1 MYSKA
6 ETGLVLR
13 LFADILDYPIEA
25 LADRAR
31 ECEAALLKRAPE
43 AVSPLGEFRSFVEGA
58 LQGRLEEVYT
68 GVFDLNPVCHPYV
81 GYQLF
86 GESYKRSAFLLGLKE
101 RYGAQG
107 FQAPDSELPDRF
119 SVMLRFLAQSS
130 DEALNQE
137 MIADGL
143 VPALERIGKEW
154 GKAETSSEVE
164 DSQSNIQLEGQS
176 QGEVLRGGFLLE
188 MIEGGDP
195 ERASAA
201 AYPYQQALHALR
213 LFLGSLEP
221 AAVDRQESRPGG
233 GANA

>member
-13 LFADILDYPIEA
+13 LFADILDYPVEA
-25 LADRAR
+25 LADRTR
-31 ECEAALLKRAPE
+31 ECEAALLNRAPE

-119 SVMLRFLAQSS
+119 SVMLRFLAQSN

-221 AAVDRQESRPGG
+221 AEVNRQESRPGG

>member
-119 SVMLRFLAQSS
+119 SVMLRFLAQSN

-221 AAVDRQESRPGG
+221 AEVNRQESRPGG